1 DESRAHLFFQCSF
14 SSEYARFCYIC
25 YILWRERNLRLH
37 NSSSR
42 SVQLLIREIQVVK
55 ENYILGIET
64 LHKINA
70 QHDLKPSSNPTLPFG
85 FAISS

>member
-1 DESRAHLFFQCSF
+1 DESRAHLFFQLCKILLH
-14 SSEYARFCYIC
+14 AVC

-70 QHDLKPSSNPTLPFG
+70 QHDLKPSSNPTLLFG